1 MKANDYDHASELLKA
16 LIHVTGIACD
26 HPNRPVSQ
34 AMLGLLFEQMQGLV
48 ADMDESRDTELKKAL
63 DNLIKSAN

>member
-26 HPNRPVSQ
+26 HPNRPVSLNRPKK
-34 AMLGLLFEQMQGLV
+34 LGGTPICERIFP
-48 ADMDESRDTELKKAL
+48 
-63 DNLIKSAN
+63 

>member
-34 AMLGLLFEQMQGLV
+34 AMLGLLFDQMLWGSV
-48 ADMDESRDTELKKAL
+48 YICT
-63 DNLIKSAN
+63 I